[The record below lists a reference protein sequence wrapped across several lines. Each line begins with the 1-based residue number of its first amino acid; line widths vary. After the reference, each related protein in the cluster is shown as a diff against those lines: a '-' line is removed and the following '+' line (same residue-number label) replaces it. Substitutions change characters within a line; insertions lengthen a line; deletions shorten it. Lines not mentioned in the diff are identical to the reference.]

1 MLIYLYQ
8 DLVCPWCR
16 IGKRNLDLA
25 LAEWTGSPVTVR
37 YHPFFLDESV
47 PAVDPP
53 SFRQHMA
60 AKFGTTDL
68 APIWSRVVRA
78 GADVGVTF
86 NFDRIEVA
94 TNTLLGHQ
102 LLALTPPAL
111 QGMMLDALHQAYFED
126 GRDIGDPPTLVDLAV
141 AVGLDRA
148 TFTAQLAGDA
158 AQAEVQA
165 KVAEARQLGI
175 TGVPFFI
182 FDNAISASG
191 AQPAAVLLE
200 GMRLAEERAL
210 AVR

>member
-1 MLIYLYQ
+1 MLIDLYQ

-37 YHPFFLDESV
+37 YHPFFLDDSV
-47 PAVDPP
+47 PVVDPP
-53 SFRQHMA
+53 SFRDHMS
-60 AKFGTTDL
+60 AKFGTADL

-78 GADVGVTF
+78 GADVGVNF

-94 TNTLLGHQ
+94 TNTLLGHR
-102 LLALTPPAL
+102 LLALIPPAF
-111 QGMMLDALHQAYFED
+111 QGTMLDALHQAYFED
-126 GRDIGDPPTLVDLAV
+126 GRDIGNPATLADLAV

-148 TFTAQLAGDA
+148 TITAQLAGDEGLDEVRA
-158 AQAEVQA
+158 AA
-165 KVAEARQLGI
+165 AEARQLGI

-182 FDNAISASG
+182 FDNAITATG
-191 AQPAAVLLE
+191 AQPAAVLLD
-200 GMRLAEERAL
+200 GMRMAEERAL